1 MSGGLPPCM
10 VVVSLD
16 LKASFSST
24 VILMFTF
31 GWSAMYC
38 LAASAQIV
46 FIGSLFWMCH
56 QSIETGSPEDFV
68 AAEELGSSSD
78 PPHPATTMAAAAT
91 TPSALRTVFTIVS
104 LLLHRMSR
112 VL

>member
-1 MSGGLPPCM
+1 MSGTLPPCI

-16 LKASFSST
+16 LNASFSST
-24 VILMFTF
+24 VMLILMFLCA
-31 GWSAMYC
+31 AMYC

-56 QSIETGSPEDFV
+56 HSIVTGPE
-68 AAEELGSSSD
+68 ALLAEESLLSSP
-78 PPHPATTMAAAAT
+78 PPHATTSAADASAAAAT
-91 TPSALRTVFTIVS
+91 RIDFTIFS
-104 LLLHRMSR
+104 LLLHRRSW